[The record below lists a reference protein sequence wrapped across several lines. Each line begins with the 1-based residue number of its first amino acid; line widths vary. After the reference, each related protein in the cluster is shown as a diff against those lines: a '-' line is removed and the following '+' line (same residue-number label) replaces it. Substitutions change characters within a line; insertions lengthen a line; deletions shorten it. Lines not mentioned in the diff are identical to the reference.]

1 MFNLINS
8 LAISVFLLT
17 AVYIVPTGSSEWI
30 STFFPFL
37 VLVFKLIPLVSQIN
51 SARILLEEIN
61 VYYSSIMTFSK
72 NSNTKKLQEIS
83 SFQNMKINK
92 LNYSEDSYDI
102 LKNIDFEISSG
113 DFIGIMGALEA
124 VSLLF

>member
-1 MFNLINS
+1 MTLKLKGYGESIRKLEKVFSLTSPMFNLINS

-83 SFQNMKINK
+83 SFKI
-92 LNYSEDSYDI
+92 
-102 LKNIDFEISSG
+102 
-113 DFIGIMGALEA
+113 
-124 VSLLF
+124 